1 MKTKPTLLA
10 LLLLLGGCAGTKLVG
25 TWQNPDFDNFRA
37 QQVLVVGMARD
48 KGLRMDF
55 EDRFVEEFKRAG
67 VGAMS
72 STDIFDVAFTTAK
85 RSEEELEYAMDLLV
99 GRDFDAILL
108 TKVIGM
114 GHKVTLKESVANLDR
129 AFDSFSNDYLDHQ
142 EIYYADHFQKEYDLY
157 HLETSLYCICEGKE
171 RELIWRGN
179 IDIVEP
185 LDTDKT
191 IETYIAL
198 IRESM
203 ADGEVI
209 F

>member
-85 RSEEELEYAMDLLV
+85 RSEEELGYASKFEKV
-99 GRDFDAILL
+99 VVNADFDIAYMNV
-108 TKVIGM
+108 KNVI
-114 GHKVTLKESVANLDR
+114 TNFLKKA
-129 AFDSFSNDYLDHQ
+129 
-142 EIYYADHFQKEYDLY
+142 
-157 HLETSLYCICEGKE
+157 
-171 RELIWRGN
+171 
-179 IDIVEP
+179 EP
-185 LDTDKT
+185 
-191 IETYIAL
+191 AHH
-198 IRESM
+198 
-203 ADGEVI
+203 
-209 F
+209 